1 MNQTILPGPRAGRVT
16 VPASKSYAH
25 RFFIAAALG
34 RTPVTIHCRGV
45 CEDIHATIAC
55 LQALGAGIRET
66 APEVYEVTP
75 LSVPPK
81 GPCVLPCRESGATLR
96 FLLPL
101 VGALGINAVFH
112 REGRLPHRP
121 LEPLLTELAR
131 HGMIATSDGCDLYC
145 RGQLRAGDYV
155 LPGDVSSQFVSALLL
170 ALPLL
175 PGDSTLTLTSP
186 PESAPYIAIT
196 QEVLATAGISLRR
209 VGDRYLI
216 PGGQRYQ
223 LPAELTVEGDW
234 SSAAFFLCAGALSR
248 EGVAVEGLSLSTRQ
262 GDSAIISLLR
272 QMGAEVALTPG
283 CITVRKGRLR
293 AADIDARP
301 IPDLIPPV
309 CILAAAA
316 EGESHIQ
323 NARRLRYK
331 ESDRLRGIA
340 SLLVS
345 LGSCVSLSG
354 DGLAIRGVSPLWGGT
369 VSPMGDHRLAMSA
382 ALPALAAD
390 APVTVLNADCV
401 SKSYPTFWTDFQS
414 LKGESPCPAPSETP
428 SV

>member
-1 MNQTILPGPRAGRVT
+1 MNQTILPGPRTGRVT

-25 RFFIAAALG
+25 RYFIAAALG
-34 RTPVTIHCRGV
+34 RAPVTIHCRGV
-45 CEDIHATIAC
+45 CEDIRATIAS

-75 LSVPPK
+75 LSAPPK
-81 GPCVLPCRESGATLR
+81 GPCVLPCAESGATLR

-112 REGRLPHRP
+112 REGRLPQRP

-131 HGMIATSDGCDLYC
+131 HGVATAADGCDLYC
-145 RGQLRAGDYV
+145 WGQLRSGNYV

-186 PESAPYIAIT
+186 PESAPYIAMT
-196 QEVLATAGISLRR
+196 QEVLAAAGISLRR
-209 VGDRYLI
+209 VGHSYLI
-216 PGGQRYQ
+216 SGGQRYQ
-223 LPAELTVEGDW
+223 LSAELTVEGDW

-248 EGVAVEGLSLSTRQ
+248 EGITVEGLSLSTRQ
-262 GDSAIISLLR
+262 GDSAILPLLR
-272 QMGAEVALTPG
+272 QMGAEVDISPG
-283 CITVRKGRLR
+283 CVTVRKGRLR

-301 IPDLIPPV
+301 IPDLIPPLS
-309 CILAAAA
+309 ILAATA

-340 SLLVS
+340 SLLAS
-345 LGSCVSLSG
+345 LGGCVSLLE
-354 DGLAIRGVSPLWGGT
+354 DGLTIRGVSPLRGGT
-369 VSPMGDHRLAMSA
+369 VDPMGDHRLAMSA
-382 ALPALAAD
+382 ALAALAAD
-390 APVTVLNADCV
+390 APVTVRGADCAG
-401 SKSYPTFWTDFQS
+401 KSYPTFWADFQS
-414 LKGESPCPAPSETP
+414 LKGETPCPAPSETP

>member
-1 MNQTILPGPRAGRVT
+1 MIQTILPGPRTGRIT
-16 VPASKSYAH
+16 VPSSKSYAH
-25 RFFIAAALG
+25 RFFIAAAPG
-34 RTPVTIHCRGV
+34 QSPVTIHCRGI
-45 CEDIHATIAC
+45 CEDVRATIAC
-55 LQALGAGIRET
+55 LRALGAGIRET
-66 APEVYEVTP
+66 APETYEVTP
-75 LSVPPK
+75 LSAPPMK
-81 GPCVLPCRESGATLR
+81 PYFLPCRESGATLR

-101 VGALGINAVFH
+101 VGALGISTVFY
-112 REGRLPHRP
+112 RGGRLPQRP
-121 LEPLLTELAR
+121 LEPLLSELAC
-131 HGMIATSDGCDLYC
+131 HGEVTAVDDCYLYC
-145 RGQLRAGDYV
+145 QGQLRSGDYV

-170 ALPLL
+170 TLPLL
-175 PGDSTLTLTSP
+175 PGDSTLSLTSA
-186 PESAPYIAIT
+186 PESAPYIAMT
-196 QEVLATAGISLRR
+196 ESVLAAAGISLRR

-248 EGVAVEGLSLSTRQ
+248 AGIAVEGLSLSTRQ

-272 QMGAEVALTPG
+272 QMGAEVDLTPG
-283 CITVRKGRLR
+283 CVTVRKGRLR

-309 CILAAAA
+309 CILAATA

-345 LGSCVSLSG
+345 LGGCISLSG

-369 VSPMGDHRLAMSA
+369 VDPMGDHRLAMSA
-382 ALPALAAD
+382 ALAALAAD
-390 APVTVLNADCV
+390 APVTIWDADCV
-401 SKSYPTFWTDFQS
+401 SKSYPTFWADFQS